1 MGEHP
6 SHFLVLIGLRPVSAT
21 SSDAMPPFL
30 GERTP
35 SIAPAASMCTIA
47 ALKRGQSRR
56 GRVSYI
62 QTGQAKLSL
71 SRRVVAGLL
80 SRALLRRFYASH
92 GLSVH

>member
-1 MGEHP
+1 M
-6 SHFLVLIGLRPVSAT
+6 L
-21 SSDAMPPFL
+21 
-30 GERTP
+30 
-35 SIAPAASMCTIA
+35 SIAPAASMCTMA
-47 ALKRGQSRR
+47 ALKRGQSRW
-56 GRVSYI
+56 GRVSCI